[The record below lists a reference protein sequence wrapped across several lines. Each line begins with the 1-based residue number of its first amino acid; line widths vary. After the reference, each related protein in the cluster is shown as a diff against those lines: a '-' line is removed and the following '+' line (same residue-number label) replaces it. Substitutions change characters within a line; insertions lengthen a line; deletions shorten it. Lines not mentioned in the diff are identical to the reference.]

1 MNVKRLKKKKIVYRL
16 QRNLAID
23 TQNIKVTKVVVKK
36 KKKSGVSPVFIPLL
50 PLAALHCCSCCKV
63 SVVSNNPDKIC
74 RVTSF
79 TLKPKWF
86 ARIHA
91 LTKAYTRR

>member
-1 MNVKRLKKKKIVYRL
+1 MYRL

-50 PLAALHCCSCCKV
+50 PLAALHCCAAAVKFLLSPTIQIRFVELGV
-63 SVVSNNPDKIC
+63 SP
-74 RVTSF
+74 
-79 TLKPKWF
+79 
-86 ARIHA
+86 
-91 LTKAYTRR
+91 